1 MSRYNA
7 PFKKKI
13 QLCVQEL
20 SNSTDI
26 LENWLLVQQLRIY
39 LDVVFVGGDIAWQ
52 LLKEAKRFSNID
64 KSSQKIMQR
73 ALESPNVV
81 TCCVGDETLSQLLP
95 YLQEQLE
102 LSQKSLSGYIEKKRL
117 IFPRFFFVS
126 DPALIEILGQ
136 ASDSHTIQVRYW
148 YLGI

>member
-1 MSRYNA
+1 
-7 PFKKKI
+7 
-13 QLCVQEL
+13 
-20 SNSTDI
+20 
-26 LENWLLVQQLRIY
+26 
-39 LDVVFVGGDIAWQ
+39 
-52 LLKEAKRFSNID
+52 
-64 KSSQKIMQR
+64 MQR